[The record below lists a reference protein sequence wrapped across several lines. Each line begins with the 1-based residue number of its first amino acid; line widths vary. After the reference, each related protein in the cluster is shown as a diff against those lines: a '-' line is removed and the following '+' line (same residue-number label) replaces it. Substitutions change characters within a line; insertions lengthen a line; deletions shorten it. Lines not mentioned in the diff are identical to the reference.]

1 MNMATIILISCA
13 IVIFIL
19 VFSYEIK
26 ISRITKHN
34 QLLVINN
41 MELIDDIESLMR
53 ARNELAISYDALY
66 EVAKERFEDEE
77 IEELFD
83 EKFKLVAEKY
93 IKGRDTDDGR

>member
-1 MNMATIILISCA
+1 MDMTIIILISCA
-13 IVIFIL
+13 IVIFIS

-34 QLLVINN
+34 RLLARDN
-41 MELIDDIESLMR
+41 MELTDAIESLMR
-53 ARNELAISYDALY
+53 AGNELAISYDTLY

-83 EKFKLVAEKY
+83 EKFKLVAEKH

>member
-1 MNMATIILISCA
+1 MDMTTIVLTSCV

-26 ISRITKHN
+26 ISKITRHN
-34 QLLVINN
+34 QLLARDN

-53 ARNELAISYDALY
+53 IGNELAISYDTLY

-93 IKGRDTDDGR
+93 MKGRDTDDGR

>member
-1 MNMATIILISCA
+1 MDMTIIILISCV
-13 IVIFIL
+13 IVIFIS

-26 ISRITKHN
+26 ISRITKYN
-34 QLLVINN
+34 QLLARDN

-53 ARNELAISYDALY
+53 VGNELAISYDALY

-93 IKGRDTDDGR
+93 TKGRDVDDGR